1 MSGAKWGMEWGYAR
15 GSICGRSPAPQ
26 LATLKRAG
34 RRPSALPTRNI
45 GFPCYSRDCEKTDL
59 KSQIKLG
66 RVFGIQIGLHYS
78 WFLIALLIVLSLS
91 SQFHATNPEWGDGV
105 ILVMAVATAILFFV
119 SLLLHELAHSLVAT
133 SNNLPVKEIT
143 LFALGGVSQIE
154 KNPES
159 AKLEFWMAF
168 VGPLTSAVIG
178 GICLLAATVL
188 GGAAHNPGMAMLLW
202 LGYINLS
209 LAAFNL
215 LPGYPL
221 DGGRVL
227 RAIIWWKTGNA
238 DRSTQ
243 LAARVGQVVALG
255 FIVLGIVQ
263 YFTGAGIGGLWM
275 AFIGWFLLQASRES
289 YVQVGIAHAL
299 KDVRVADVM
308 THDCPTVD
316 GWLNVQN
323 FVDQELLHTA
333 KRCFIVVEKGEITGL
348 VTPHEVK
355 QIDRARWPYVTL
367 HEIMRP
373 LESLRSVTPEASLT
387 NALESMSR
395 YDLNQLPVI
404 SNGHLDGVLSRAQ
417 VLSYLQTHAELR
429 G

>member
-1 MSGAKWGMEWGYAR
+1 VR
-15 GSICGRSPAPQ
+15 
-26 LATLKRAG
+26 
-34 RRPSALPTRNI
+34 
-45 GFPCYSRDCEKTDL
+45 
-59 KSQIKLG
+59 SQIKLG

-78 WFLIALLIVLSLS
+78 WFVIALLIVFSLS
-91 SQFHATNPEWGDGV
+91 SQFHASNPQWGDGV
-105 ILVMAVATAILFFV
+105 ILTMAIATALLFFV

-154 KNPES
+154 KNPVS
-159 AKLEFWMAF
+159 AKVEFWMAF

-178 GICLLAATVL
+178 VICTLLARLTGDASSS
-188 GGAAHNPGMAMLLW
+188 PWMAMLLW

-215 LPGYPL
+215 VPGYPL

-227 RAIIWWKTGNA
+227 RALTWWKTGDA

-243 LAARVGQVVALG
+243 LAAKVGQIVALG
-255 FIVLGIVQ
+255 FIALGI
-263 YFTGAGIGGLWM
+263 FRFFGGAGIGGLWI
-275 AFIGWFLLQASRES
+275 AFIGWFLLQAARES
-289 YVQVGIAHAL
+289 YVRVGIAHAL
-299 KDVRVADVM
+299 AGVRVSDIM
-308 THDCPTVD
+308 TRDCPTVD

-323 FVDQELLHTA
+323 FVEQHLLRSG
-333 KRCFIVVEKGEITGL
+333 KRCFMVMEKGEITGL

-355 QIDRARWPYVTL
+355 EIDRAKWPFLTM
-367 HEIMRP
+367 HDIMRP
-373 LESLRSVTPEASLT
+373 LSDLRSITPDAPLT
-387 NALESMSR
+387 TALESMSR

-404 SNGHLDGVLSRAQ
+404 SNGHLDGILSRAEL
-417 VLSYLQTHAELR
+417 LSYLQTHAEVH